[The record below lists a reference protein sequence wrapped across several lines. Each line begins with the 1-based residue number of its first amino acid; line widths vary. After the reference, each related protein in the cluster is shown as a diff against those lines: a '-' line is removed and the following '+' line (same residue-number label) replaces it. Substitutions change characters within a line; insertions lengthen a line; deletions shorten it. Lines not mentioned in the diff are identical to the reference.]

1 MTRLWADVDEMCGRY
16 GGRASGKCKTK
27 RASSTMPAAAS
38 CVTHEIG
45 HTRLR
50 GARLIQPAA
59 ADDDDDN
66 YDDDAEQGR
75 MVVVV

>member
-1 MTRLWADVDEMCGRY
+1 
-16 GGRASGKCKTK
+16 
-27 RASSTMPAAAS
+27 MPAAAS

-59 ADDDDDN
+59 ADDDDDDN

>member
-1 MTRLWADVDEMCGRY
+1 
-16 GGRASGKCKTK
+16 
-27 RASSTMPAAAS
+27 MPAAAS

-50 GARLIQPAA
+50 GARMIQPAA